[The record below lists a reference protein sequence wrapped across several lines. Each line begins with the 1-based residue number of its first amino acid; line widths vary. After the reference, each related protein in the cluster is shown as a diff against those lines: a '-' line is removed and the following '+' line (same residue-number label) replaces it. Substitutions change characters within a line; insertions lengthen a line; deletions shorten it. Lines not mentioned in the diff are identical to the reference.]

1 MLRRICVFFNVCENG
16 LKRVTLMS
24 YIYVSFH
31 DPYCFYVIIVCFVS
45 NKKILNLIILMFS
58 VLKSNEIH
66 SSNF

>member
-1 MLRRICVFFNVCENG
+1 
-16 LKRVTLMS
+16 MS